1 MDDIKSLR
9 EEFEALRKQ
18 NLECDENTC
27 QADYE
32 EEFPDYMVEITT
44 KMLSPARCGVYFS
57 KKDIAGIAMEC
68 REIITLKQRQMMIT
82 HLLKSVFEPEQME
95 HLFNVIKNYVDIK
108 ISYYDELSEAF
119 PSSADIFASRKEKA
133 EKFKASLDRILRD
146 NLSGL

>member
-1 MDDIKSLR
+1 MDDIKTLR

-68 REIITLKQRQMMIT
+68 REVITLKQRQMMLT
-82 HLLKSVFEPEQME
+82 HLLKSVFEPEQMQ
-95 HLFNVIKNYVDIK
+95 HLFQVIKNYIDIK
-108 ISYYDELSEAF
+108 VSYYDELSDTF
-119 PSSADIFASRKEKA
+119 PSSKAIFENRKKQA
-133 EKFKASLDRILRD
+133 EKFKQALDRILKD
-146 NLSGL
+146 NTTTL

>member
-18 NLECDENTC
+18 NLECEDNSC
-27 QADYE
+27 QTDLE

-57 KKDIAGIAMEC
+57 KKDIAAIAMEC
-68 REIITLKQRQMMIT
+68 KEIITLKQRQMMIT
-82 HLLKSVFEPEQME
+82 HLLKSIFESEQME

-108 ISYYDELSEAF
+108 VSYYDELADTF
-119 PSSADIFASRKEKA
+119 PSSKSIFSSRKQQA
-133 EKFKASLDRILRD
+133 QKFKASLDRILAD
-146 NLSGL
+146 NKDSL

>member
-9 EEFEALRKQ
+9 AEFEALRKQ
-18 NLECDENTC
+18 NLECDDNTC

-57 KKDIAGIAMEC
+57 KKDIAAIAMEC
-68 REIITLKQRQMMIT
+68 KEVITLKQRQMMIT

-95 HLFNVIKNYVDIK
+95 HLFNVIKHYIDIK
-108 ISYYDELSEAF
+108 LSYYDELSDTF
-119 PSSADIFASRKEKA
+119 ISSKPFFEERKIQA
-133 EKFKASLDRILRD
+133 NKFKKALDRILQD
-146 NLSGL
+146 NKDSL

>member
-44 KMLSPARCGVYFS
+44 KMLSPSRCGVYFS

-68 REIITLKQRQMMIT
+68 REMITLKQRQMMIT

-108 ISYYDELSEAF
+108 TSYYDEFSQTF
-119 PSSADIFASRKEKA
+119 PSTAEILASRKEQA
-133 EKFKASLDRILRD
+133 EKFKRSLDRILRD
-146 NLSGL
+146 NLNGS

>member
-18 NLECDENTC
+18 NLECDDNAC

-32 EEFPDYMVEITT
+32 EEFPDYIVEITT
-44 KMLSPARCGVYFS
+44 KMLSPTRCGVYFS
-57 KKDIAGIAMEC
+57 KKDIAAIAMEC
-68 REIITLKQRQMMIT
+68 KEVITLKQRQMMLT

-108 ISYYDELSEAF
+108 IAYYDEFSETF
-119 PSSADIFASRKEKA
+119 PSTAEIFAPRKQQA

-146 NLSGL
+146 NTKGS

>member
-18 NLECDENTC
+18 NLDCDENTC
-27 QADYE
+27 AADYE

-68 REIITLKQRQMMIT
+68 REVITLKQRQMMIT

-108 ISYYDELSEAF
+108 VSYYDEFSDTF
-119 PSSADIFASRKEKA
+119 PSTKEIFTPRKEKA
-133 EKFKASLDRILRD
+133 EKFKQALDRILRD
-146 NLSGL
+146 NKEML